1 MRVCELLPQGIDAAL
16 VDDEKNRQYL
26 TGVRSSAG
34 TVVVT
39 REETYLIIDFRYIEM
54 ARAAARDCQ
63 VLLQDKLCAQIGEL
77 FARHGV
83 RSYGVVDS
91 LCSLSKARGWME
103 KLPAQLVDGSGF
115 EEVLGGLRM
124 RKSATEIAKIK
135 AAQALTDEAFQHIL
149 GHIAPGKT
157 EREIALEMEFFI
169 RRQGAEGVSFDFIVV
184 GGQNSSK
191 PHGVPGDYALQ
202 AGDFLTMDFGCTVDG
217 YCSDMTRTVALGK
230 VSEKQRQIY
239 DIVLKANEIG
249 IAAAQAGV
257 VCEEVDRASR
267 DYIASFGYGAQFG
280 HGLGHGVGL
289 DIHEEPRFSPGCKT
303 ALEEGMVITVEPG
316 IYLPGEFGVRI
327 EDMVVIT
334 PQGTEDITRSPKE
347 LLLL

>member
-54 ARAAARDCQ
+54 ARAAARNCQ

-124 RKSATEIAKIK
+124 QNGRQYAETQVEGIPFEAYTDGSGAHTQVEAKYGFLSSYIEVSFEKHYINPLGTLLARIGVGEKQDYSAKATALITNPTE
-135 AAQALTDEAFQHIL
+135 
-149 GHIAPGKT
+149 
-157 EREIALEMEFFI
+157 FI
-169 RRQGAEGVSFDFIVV
+169 RNVDILWDVGEG
-184 GGQNSSK
+184 
-191 PHGVPGDYALQ
+191 
-202 AGDFLTMDFGCTVDG
+202 
-217 YCSDMTRTVALGK
+217 
-230 VSEKQRQIY
+230 
-239 DIVLKANEIG
+239 
-249 IAAAQAGV
+249 
-257 VCEEVDRASR
+257 
-267 DYIASFGYGAQFG
+267 
-280 HGLGHGVGL
+280 
-289 DIHEEPRFSPGCKT
+289 
-303 ALEEGMVITVEPG
+303 
-316 IYLPGEFGVRI
+316 
-327 EDMVVIT
+327 
-334 PQGTEDITRSPKE
+334 
-347 LLLL
+347 LL